1 MHTAQLSRIIRV
13 KAPKAFILFL
23 SFQYQHISSPAYS
36 GGLRKPGQGI
46 HELIQSEFTE
56 EALGNLEGMEN
67 QKEQLEDDLDLLFA
81 HGQVVYK
88 G

>member
-1 MHTAQLSRIIRV
+1 MHTAQLSRIIPV

-23 SFQYQHISSPAYS
+23 SFPAYYS